1 MHKKTDHIGKRLA
14 VKYIYMYIYVYVYI
28 YKYIYIYIYLCICM
42 NIHKHTPKHTF
53 PKKKNYV
60 PSARNFLIGAMCNK
74 LCSPHVAI
82 KLYFLD

>member
-1 MHKKTDHIGKRLA
+1 
-14 VKYIYMYIYVYVYI
+14 
-28 YKYIYIYIYLCICM
+28 M